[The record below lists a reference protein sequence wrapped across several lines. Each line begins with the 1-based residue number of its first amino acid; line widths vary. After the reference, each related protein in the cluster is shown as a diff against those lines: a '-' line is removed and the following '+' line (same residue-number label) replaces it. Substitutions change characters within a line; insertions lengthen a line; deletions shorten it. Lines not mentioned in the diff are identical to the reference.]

1 MGAGGGAALHTA
13 TRQAQTHFQT
23 PPRLPRS
30 AAGSRRRPAAAN
42 PAGAAASSPAGR
54 SGHRGSTVGRC
65 APQLCEFAPV
75 SLGPRQRSA
84 PAERLRPG
92 QCASLGWGICQS
104 TAPALTRPGQNQ
116 RVPTHQPTHR
126 GTDRQAAGVQQGDLA
141 AAGRPGTGTCFG
153 ATASPGLRC
162 LNLFRVRMTV

>member
-1 MGAGGGAALHTA
+1 MHTA

-153 ATASPGLRC
+153 STASPGLRC